1 MKFGKDGDGN
11 YGYYGADG
19 SLIPFKGGDLLVFD
33 GRVTLEFYSK
43 CIIFK
48 TSKTR

>member
-19 SLIPFKGGDLLVFD
+19 SLIPFKK
-33 GRVTLEFYSK
+33 EFLSEGQM
-43 CIIFK
+43 FK
-48 TSKTR
+48 SGVISDI